1 MHKIPKDYYV
11 LPAFFE
17 PMPLD
22 IASSLPI
29 VGGWGV
35 VGFAF
40 GFVVK
45 KILKYLLIFVGIYVA
60 SLLYLQ
66 HAGWITFNGSP
77 EGLVDGFAGFL
88 TREGAKVW
96 AAVGASLPLM
106 GAFGVGAS
114 LGFAQG

>member
-1 MHKIPKDYYV
+1 M
-11 LPAFFE
+11 
-17 PMPLD
+17 
-22 IASSLPI
+22 
-29 VGGWGV
+29 
-35 VGFAF
+35 GFAF

-77 EGLVDGFAGFL
+77 EGLVNGLVGFL
-88 TREGAKVW
+88 TREGGKLW
-96 AAVGASLPLM
+96 SAVGTSLPLM

-114 LGFAQG
+114 LGFAKG